1 MTPFALSSLT
11 AAIAAVGFA
20 FAAADNSAPEAY
32 QDGPLTRLS
41 QVEAADHAGRVFDR
55 ADRDGDAA
63 LNVDEF
69 AALAVV
75 TAELAHLNGFV
86 AVEVEDEVKTIALP
100 ASQPSALPASQPS
113 ALARSEHARI
123 DAVARHAFYGF
134 AGADGFLDRDEYIR
148 MQSAVFEASDLNANG
163 RLNKRELTVYAR
175 RQAYVPTGA

>member
-100 ASQPSALPASQPS
+100 ASQPSAL
-113 ALARSEHARI
+113 ARSEHARI

-134 AGADGFLDRDEYIR
+134 AGVDGFLDRDEYIR

>member
-100 ASQPSALPASQPS
+100 ASQPSAL
-113 ALARSEHARI
+113 ARSEHARI

>member
-11 AAIAAVGFA
+11 AAIAAAGFA

-69 AALAVV
+69 AALAIV
-75 TAELAHLNGFV
+75 TAELAHLNGFI
-86 AVEVEDEVKTIALP
+86 AVEFEDEVKTIALP
-100 ASQPSALPASQPS
+100 ASQPSALP
-113 ALARSEHARI
+113 RSERARI

-134 AGADGFLDRDEYIR
+134 AGDDGLLDRDEYIR
-148 MQSAVFEASDLNANG
+148 MQSAVFEASDLNASG
-163 RLNKRELTVYAR
+163 DLNKRELAVYAR
-175 RQAYVPTGA
+175 RQAYVSTGV

>member
-41 QVEAADHAGRVFDR
+41 QVEAANHAGRVFDR

-69 AALAVV
+69 AALAIV

-86 AVEVEDEVKTIALP
+86 AVEVEDEVKTI
-100 ASQPSALPASQPS
+100 ALPASQPS

>member
-32 QDGPLTRLS
+32 QEGPLTRLS

-86 AVEVEDEVKTIALP
+86 AVEVEDEVKTI
-100 ASQPSALPASQPS
+100 ALPASQPS